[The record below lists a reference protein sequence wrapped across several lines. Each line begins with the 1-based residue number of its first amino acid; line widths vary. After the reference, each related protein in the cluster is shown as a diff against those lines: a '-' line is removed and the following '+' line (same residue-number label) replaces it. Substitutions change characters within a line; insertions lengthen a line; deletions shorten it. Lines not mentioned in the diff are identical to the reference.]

1 MTDPTTA
8 GPPAQLEPFPEDW
21 ERALCVVA
29 HPDDLEYGA
38 AMAVARWTGEGRQ
51 VAYVLATAGEAGI
64 DAMRPEVAGAVRE
77 QEERESAAIVGVTS
91 VEFLGHPD
99 GSLEYGMTL
108 RRDIARE
115 IRRHRPDVLVSI
127 THRDTFGGGAPHG
140 GGGTL
145 NQADHRILGQ
155 ALIDAARDAGNRW
168 IHEELGSEGFEPWSG
183 ARVVA
188 FAGSPLPTHGLDVT
202 GHVDAGIASLRA
214 HKAYLDNLGDGG
226 FDPAAFITQQAEQGG
241 RLLGVPHGLTF
252 EIFHL

>member
-1 MTDPTTA
+1 MTDPSFETN
-8 GPPAQLEPFPEDW
+8 LLDPFPEDW
-21 ERALCVVA
+21 TRALCVVA

-38 AMAVARWTGEGRQ
+38 AMAVARWTSEGRY

-64 DAMRPEVAGAVRE
+64 DSMRPELAGAVRE
-77 QEERESAAIVGVTS
+77 REERASAAIVGVHA

-99 GSLEYGMTL
+99 GSLHYGMTL

-127 THRDTFGGGAPHG
+127 THRATFGGSAANG

-168 IHEELGSEGFEPWSG
+168 IHEELGEEGFEPWNG
-183 ARVVA
+183 TRLIA
-188 FAGSPLPTHGLDVT
+188 FAGSPRPTHGLDVS
-202 GHVDAGIASLRA
+202 GHLDAGIASLRA
-214 HKAYLDNLGDGG
+214 HAAYLDNLGDGA
-226 FDPAAFITQQAEQGG
+226 FDPAAFITEQAEHGG
-241 RLLGVPHGLTF
+241 RQLGVDHGLTF
-252 EIFHL
+252 EIFTL